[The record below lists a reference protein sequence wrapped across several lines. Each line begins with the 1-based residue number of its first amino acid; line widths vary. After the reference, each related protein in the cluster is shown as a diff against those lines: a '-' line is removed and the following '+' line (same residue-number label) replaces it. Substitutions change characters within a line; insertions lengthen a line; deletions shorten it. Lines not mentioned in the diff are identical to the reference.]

1 MKKVRGLDTHS
12 YSPLIDVGDMHS
24 MQYEDAYFDNI
35 ICGWTLSYS
44 TDPKKAGAEMTR
56 VLAPGG
62 YLVISVQKVDLKF
75 DEKIEG
81 VLRPVDR
88 IQTLEQ
94 LDDVFEDLERVAGFE
109 PEILGESSH
118 TLAAYT
124 KRIKVA

>member
-1 MKKVRGLDTHS
+1 
-12 YSPLIDVGDMHS
+12 
-24 MQYEDAYFDNI
+24 
-35 ICGWTLSYS
+35 
-44 TDPKKAGAEMTR
+44 MTR